1 MGRFQNDHDEIR
13 AAMQR
18 FAALLTRGHDT
29 VAAEMLRERVLF
41 SQLLHRHRA
50 DEDGETARML
60 PGAPLAAALATDM
73 QALLA
78 EYSAHVRVW
87 SPSRIPAEWDDY
99 TKAVLKLQ
107 QRMRM
112 RLAWEEREL
121 FPRLAAA

>member
-18 FAALLTRGHDT
+18 FATLLTRGHDA

-41 SQLLHRHRA
+41 SQLLHRHRI
-50 DEDGETARML
+50 DEDHETGRRL
-60 PGAPLAAALATDM
+60 PGTPLAAALAADM

-78 EYSAHVRVW
+78 EYSAHVRTW
-87 SPSRIPAEWDDY
+87 PPSRIPGEWDDY
-99 TKAVLKLQ
+99 GEAVLRLQ

-121 FPRLAAA
+121 FPHLSAA

>member
-1 MGRFQNDHDEIR
+1 MRRFQNDHDEIR
-13 AAMQR
+13 AAMKR
-18 FAALLTRGHDT
+18 YAALLTRGHDA

-41 SQLLHRHRA
+41 SHLLHRHRA
-50 DEDGETARML
+50 DEDTETGRTL
-60 PGAPLAAALATDM
+60 PGAPLTAALAADM

-78 EYSAHVRVW
+78 EYSAHVRTW
-87 SPSRIPAEWDDY
+87 PPSRIPGEWDGY

-121 FPRLAAA
+121 LPRLPAA

>member
-1 MGRFQNDHDEIR
+1 MGQFQNDHDAIR

-18 FAALLTRGHDT
+18 YAALLTRGHDA

-41 SQLLHRHRA
+41 SHLLHRHRA
-50 DEDGETARML
+50 DEDGATGRML
-60 PGAPLAAALATDM
+60 PGALLAAALAADM

-78 EYSAHVRVW
+78 EYSAHVRTW
-87 SPSRIPAEWDDY
+87 PPSRIPGEWDDY
-99 TKAVLKLQ
+99 GEAVLRLQ

-121 FPRLAAA
+121 FPHLSAA

>member
-1 MGRFQNDHDEIR
+1 MGQFQNDHEKIR

-18 FAALLTRGHDT
+18 FAALLTRGHDA

-41 SQLLHRHRA
+41 SHLLHRHRV
-50 DEDGETARML
+50 DEDNETARTL
-60 PGAPLAAALATDM
+60 SGAPLSAALAADM

-78 EYSAHVRVW
+78 EYSAHVRAW
-87 SPSRIPAEWDDY
+87 PPARIPAEWDVY

-121 FPRLAAA
+121 FPRLPAA

>member
-1 MGRFQNDHDEIR
+1 MGRFHNDHDEIR

-18 FAALLTRGHDT
+18 YSALLTRGHDA

-50 DEDGETARML
+50 DEDTETGRLL
-60 PGAPLAAALATDM
+60 PGAPLAAALAADM

-78 EYSAHVRVW
+78 EYSAHVRAW
-87 SPSRIPAEWDDY
+87 PPSRIPAEWDGY
-99 TKAVLKLQ
+99 SAAVLRLQ
-107 QRMRM
+107 RRMRM

-121 FPRLAAA
+121 FPRLSAA

>member
-18 FAALLTRGHDT
+18 FSALLTRGHDA

-50 DEDGETARML
+50 DEDHETGRML
-60 PGAPLAAALATDM
+60 PGAPLAAALAADM

-78 EYSAHVRVW
+78 EYSAHVRTW
-87 SPSRIPAEWDDY
+87 PPSRIPGEWDDY
-99 TKAVLKLQ
+99 AEAVHKLQ

-121 FPRLAAA
+121 FPHLSAA